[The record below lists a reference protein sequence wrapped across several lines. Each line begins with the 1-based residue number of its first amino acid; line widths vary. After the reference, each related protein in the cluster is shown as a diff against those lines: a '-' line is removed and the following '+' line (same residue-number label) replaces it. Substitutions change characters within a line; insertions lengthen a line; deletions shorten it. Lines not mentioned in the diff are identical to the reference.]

1 MMIPHGLFAINKPSG
16 LSSVTALNKIKK
28 FYSKQLKN
36 KLKLGHGGT
45 LDPLASGVLVIGVND
60 GCKRLQEYINCNKTY
75 EAIGILG
82 LATDTYDSEGKIIAT
97 GPTKHITKEYIS
109 QIISKFT
116 GNIMQVPPVYSALKM
131 EGRRLYEYAR
141 KGSSLPKDLQARPAR
156 IDSLSLLNF
165 TTNHAVQI
173 SKNYTVN
180 MNYCEN
186 IKQAKT
192 LPWDDVDSAT
202 SYPIFKI
209 RVECGRGT
217 YIRSLVHDIGK
228 ELGSAAYVVELIRIQ
243 QGNFIL
249 KRNTLEWNDCSN
261 LNNIFEALN
270 KN

>member
-1 MMIPHGLFAINKPSG
+1 MIPHGLFAINKPRG
-16 LSSVTALNKIKK
+16 LSSVTILNKIKK
-28 FYSKQLKN
+28 LQTKN

-116 GNIMQVPPVYSALKM
+116 GDIMQVPPLYSALRM

-141 KGSSLPKDLQARPAR
+141 EGLSLPKDLQPRSVR
-156 IDSLSLLNF
+156 INSLSLLNF
-165 TTNHAVQI
+165 MTNEAV
-173 SKNYTVN
+173 
-180 MNYCEN
+180 
-186 IKQAKT
+186 
-192 LPWDDVDSAT
+192 SAA
-202 SYPIFKI
+202 SYPTFKI

-249 KRNTLEWNDCSN
+249 KENTLEWDECSN

>member
-1 MMIPHGLFAINKPSG
+1 MIPHGLFAINKPRG
-16 LSSVTALNKIKK
+16 LSSVTILKKIKK
-28 FYSKQLKN
+28 LQPKN

-97 GPTKHITKEYIS
+97 GPTKHITKEHIS

-116 GNIMQVPPVYSALKM
+116 GDIMQFPPLYSALRM
-131 EGRRLYEYAR
+131 EGRRLHEYAR
-141 KGSSLPKDLQARPAR
+141 EGLPLPKDLQARPVR
-156 IDSLSLLNF
+156 INSLSLLNF
-165 TTNHAVQI
+165 MTNHTVQVPKI
-173 SKNYTVN
+173 EIYTTN
-180 MNYCEN
+180 MNYCKN
-186 IKQAKT
+186 IKQAKN
-192 LPWDDVDSAT
+192 LLEVASAA
-202 SYPIFKI
+202 SYPTFKI

-249 KRNTLEWNDCSN
+249 KENTLEWDECLN

>member
-1 MMIPHGLFAINKPSG
+1 MIPHGLFAINKPRG
-16 LSSVTALNKIKK
+16 LSSVTILNKIKK
-28 FYSKQLKN
+28 LQTKN

-116 GNIMQVPPVYSALKM
+116 GDIMQVPPLYSALRM

-141 KGSSLPKDLQARPAR
+141 EGLSLPKDLQPRSVR
-156 IDSLSLLNF
+156 INSLSLLNF
-165 TTNHAVQI
+165 MTNA
-173 SKNYTVN
+173 
-180 MNYCEN
+180 
-186 IKQAKT
+186 
-192 LPWDDVDSAT
+192 
-202 SYPIFKI
+202 SYPTFKI

-249 KRNTLEWNDCSN
+249 KENTLEWDECSN